1 MQHQKLQTSTFNQE
15 QSFFLAFLLMS
26 ARQFPIDPCNPRP
39 HRVATTGHHEPAT
52 ADPFRCS
59 LSLSEICWESQ
70 WSGCFGMFST
80 CICQAAKDDKT
91 AFLNCLNYLIL
102 GSRQTNQA
110 CGFRER
116 VLSSRSSETFP
127 YLSTSKASPLEMTSP
142 IWHSL
147 TYPDRITV
155 VTCCKISMLEMQKP
169 CLVEA
174 ITAWLHHPWSKCE
187 ICWNDME

>member
-80 CICQAAKDDKT
+80 CICQAKDDKT

-102 GSRQTNQA
+102 GSRQTKTGLWIPGTSTELQVIRNLPIPVNIQSFTSRNDLTHLA
-110 CGFRER
+110 Q
-116 VLSSRSSETFP
+116 LDISRSH
-127 YLSTSKASPLEMTSP
+127 Y
-142 IWHSL
+142 
-147 TYPDRITV
+147 
-155 VTCCKISMLEMQKP
+155 CCNML
-169 CLVEA
+169 
-174 ITAWLHHPWSKCE
+174 
-187 ICWNDME
+187 